1 MTALSVAGAVVQ
13 FVDFAS
19 KIVSK
24 GWRLYRSPDGALL
37 EHRVFELTT
46 RDLISL
52 VKRLRNSLPKESSK
66 SLNQG
71 DRGDQGDQA
80 LAALCERCT
89 SAGDTV
95 LAGLKAL
102 KIKGKNSPWKSFR
115 QALKIVWDTE
125 ELNAVA
131 DTLVSI
137 RREVETHILIS
148 LK

>member
-1 MTALSVAGAVVQ
+1 MDPMTALSVAGTVVQ

-46 RDLISL
+46 RDLMSMIE
-52 VKRLRNSLPKESSK
+52 RLRSSLPKEGST
-66 SLNQG
+66 SLN
-71 DRGDQGDQA
+71 QGDQA
-80 LAALCERCT
+80 LAALCEQCT
-89 SAGDTV
+89 SVGATV

-102 KIKGKNSPWKSFR
+102 KIQGKNSPWRSFR

-131 DTLVSI
+131 DRLVSI
-137 RREVETHILIS
+137 RRDVETHILFS